1 MFICTNGIDIFI
13 NMLYNI
19 VDIIIHKKG
28 AIMDLQNLADSFDS
42 TTLIFSVR
50 KNPDGSCGD
59 IRIAAANQK
68 YIDIIERLSS
78 GSGGRNRSSFVP
90 GELYDKYFPKDISLE
105 DVCWRSAVKKEPI
118 HTYFHINSPDMRFNS
133 YVMPLSIEEDGV
145 CYCTFTVKPTD
156 LADIDL
162 RSTHSSSNSEDVL
175 RTCIKLHETKD
186 FKKTMEEV
194 IHDIRLICD
203 AEVCTIMLIDF
214 STGTFSILAKN
225 VMKGSKLKT
234 VTQFVNFYDIALSWL
249 DTIGDSDCLI
259 IKDEKDMKYI
269 SEVNN
274 PWYLTLEEAGV
285 DSVVMFPL
293 RYNEEILGFIWATN
307 FDTRNT
313 MRIKETLELTTF
325 FLSSQIASYKMLQR
339 LEHLSYTDILTGVKN
354 RNAMNNRVIDIVS
367 GDLFRNVAFGVAFA
381 DLNGLKL
388 VNDIHGH
395 NAGDILLKKAAIILE
410 EFFDCG
416 EVYRAGGD
424 EFMMIIE
431 GCTKEDFEK
440 KVSELKR
447 SILDSEEVSFAVG
460 SCYIDSGSD
469 IRKAMRL
476 ADEDMYRDKE
486 RYYSE
491 NPDKKR

>member
-1 MFICTNGIDIFI
+1 
-13 NMLYNI
+13 
-19 VDIIIHKKG
+19 
-28 AIMDLQNLADSFDS
+28 MDLQKLADSFDA
-42 TTLIFSVR
+42 TTLVVSVG
-50 KNPDGSCGD
+50 KNPDGSYGD

-68 YIDIIERLSS
+68 YIDIIEQLNTNS
-78 GSGGRNRSSFVP
+78 GNKNGSSFVP
-90 GELYDKYFPKDISLE
+90 GELYDRYFPKDMSFE
-105 DVCWRSAVKKEPI
+105 DVCWRSAVNKLPI
-118 HTYFHINSPDMRFNS
+118 HTYFHINSPEMWFNAF
-133 YVMPLSIEEDGV
+133 VMPLNYEEDGV
-145 CYCTFTVKPTD
+145 CYCSFTTTLTD

-162 RSTHSSSNSEDVL
+162 KSSHSTSTSEDVL

-186 FKKTMEEV
+186 FKKTMDEV
-194 IHDIRLICD
+194 IHDIRIICG
-203 AEVCTIMLIDF
+203 AEVCTIMLVEF
-214 STGTFSILAKN
+214 GTGTCSVLATSI
-225 VMKGSKLKT
+225 MQGSKLKR

-259 IKDEKDMKYI
+259 IKNEKDMKYI

-293 RYNEEILGFIWATN
+293 RYNEEVLGFIWATN

-354 RNAMNNRVIDIVS
+354 RNAMNNRVMDIVS
-367 GDLFRNVAFGVAFA
+367 GDLFLNVPFGVVFA
-381 DLNGLKL
+381 DLNGLKT
-388 VNDIHGH
+388 VNDLHGH

-410 EFFDCG
+410 EVFDSG

-460 SCYIDSGSD
+460 SCYIDSGCD